1 MKKLSL
7 SQIAGMSCMIFAI
20 FFGAGNMIFPPS
32 MGQQA
37 GTNAPI
43 ALLGF
48 VLSDVGIAVAGVL
61 AVVLA
66 GTSMYELASR
76 ISPRFAKIL
85 SLTVYLC
92 IGPLFAL
99 PRCGSVSF
107 EIGIIP
113 FLDGF
118 DPKLA
123 SFLFTFAFFGITL
136 LLSLR
141 KGKVVDI
148 VGKVLTPILL
158 LCILTLFIGVIVSPL
173 GEVGVP
179 RGDYQSIP
187 FFKGVIEGYL
197 ALDGFAGLVFA
208 ILIVHSLK
216 AFQISEHKQVVK
228 YTIICTSI
236 AAVLLIAVYT
246 ILLIIGIQTSSMEL
260 FANGGNLLTY
270 VTNTL
275 FGKTGNL
282 ILALTVTLACLTTS
296 IGLSTSFSDY
306 LCNEY
311 PKLSYLPTLIG
322 VCLFSFIIANVGL
335 NQLII
340 IVQPLLVTIY
350 PIVTILALVSL
361 LTPYL
366 KEHTANAMKCGMLFV
381 LPFSFMDGMKTAHIN
396 IPFFSDLM
404 KNMPLFSVGLGWL
417 LPAIIG
423 CTLGYFL
430 HYRGNKR
437 TLPR

>member
-1 MKKLSL
+1 M
-7 SQIAGMSCMIFAI
+7 
-20 FFGAGNMIFPPS
+20 
-32 MGQQA
+32 
-37 GTNAPI
+37 
-43 ALLGF
+43 
-48 VLSDVGIAVAGVL
+48 
-61 AVVLA
+61 
-66 GTSMYELASR
+66 
-76 ISPRFAKIL
+76 
-85 SLTVYLC
+85 
-92 IGPLFAL
+92 
-99 PRCGSVSF
+99 
-107 EIGIIP
+107 
-113 FLDGF
+113 
-118 DPKLA
+118 
-123 SFLFTFAFFGITL
+123 
-136 LLSLR
+136 
-141 KGKVVDI
+141 DI

-335 NQLII
+335 NQLIV